1 MSVISQ
7 LFVALNIIVFLCF
20 ENAEPASL
28 GAIAQNIHSD
38 LLLLDANLASNPN
51 LSRDGRRIN
60 LNKFAVPSGNT
71 MQLAHE
77 RAIKQFIFRE
87 NYIYSQR
94 LRAQNLEQRKQFSQL
109 LCFYMA
115 YIYFLLP
122 NNEMKEEQK
131 SLLSLIKATIQ
142 IK

>member
-71 MQLAHE
+71 M
-77 RAIKQFIFRE
+77 
-87 NYIYSQR
+87 
-94 LRAQNLEQRKQFSQL
+94 
-109 LCFYMA
+109 
-115 YIYFLLP
+115 
-122 NNEMKEEQK
+122 
-131 SLLSLIKATIQ
+131 
-142 IK
+142 